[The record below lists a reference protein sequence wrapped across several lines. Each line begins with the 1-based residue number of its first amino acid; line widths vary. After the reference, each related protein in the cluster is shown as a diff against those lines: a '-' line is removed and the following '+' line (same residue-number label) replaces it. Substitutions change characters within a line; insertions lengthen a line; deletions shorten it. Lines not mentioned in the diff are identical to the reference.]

1 MFQQLRLKLTL
12 INVAIMLAL
21 FFLLICG
28 TYFFLSININNRT
41 ESMSLRIA
49 TEVQTGLISDFPP
62 RPRDF
67 AKRLD
72 NPPPPPPPPP
82 EPPSKLPVILPPLKF
97 GFFFVKTSPEG
108 TITFES
114 SNQPLDADS
123 LATLSEYA
131 LLLNDNYG
139 TLTLEDT
146 DYSYLKAP
154 LDNPSGWVIVFCD
167 LTFEKTVLRLTL
179 TILLTVGIFCAV
191 LSFGTSF
198 YLANRAMI
206 PIKKAWQQQQDFISD
221 ISHELRTP
229 LTVIQTNLDIVNE
242 SRDETVA
249 SQSKWLDNIQ
259 EESLCMRNLVN
270 SLLFLA
276 RVDSKRQPLNKQ
288 HFCLDSALRQALAPF
303 EAVIQQKNLCLTVQS
318 TPAIEV
324 YGDESQLKQVIV
336 ILLDNACR
344 HTSPG
349 GTISVSLLQAGN
361 KAEINVTDSGEGI
374 APEHLERIFDR
385 FYQVDKSRNK
395 GGSGLGLAIAKW
407 ITESHGGSIAVSSM
421 PDIGSTFTVNLPIHS
436 TV

>member
-1 MFQQLRLKLTL
+1 M
-12 INVAIMLAL
+12 
-21 FFLLICG
+21 
-28 TYFFLSININNRT
+28 
-41 ESMSLRIA
+41 
-49 TEVQTGLISDFPP
+49 
-62 RPRDF
+62 
-67 AKRLD
+67 
-72 NPPPPPPPPP
+72 
-82 EPPSKLPVILPPLKF
+82 
-97 GFFFVKTSPEG
+97 
-108 TITFES
+108 
-114 SNQPLDADS
+114 
-123 LATLSEYA
+123 
-131 LLLNDNYG
+131 
-139 TLTLEDT
+139 
-146 DYSYLKAP
+146 
-154 LDNPSGWVIVFCD
+154 DNPSGWVIVFCD